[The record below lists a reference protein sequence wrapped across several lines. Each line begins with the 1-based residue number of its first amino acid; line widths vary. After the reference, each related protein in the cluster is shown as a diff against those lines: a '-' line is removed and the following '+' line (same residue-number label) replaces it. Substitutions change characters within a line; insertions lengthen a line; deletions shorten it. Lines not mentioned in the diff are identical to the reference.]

1 MYYHNDKEH
10 IISCQAKTPNVINQK
25 LIVYSTSTR
34 SSGSAKKIIISKK
47 NLNYSKN
54 RKFNAERKSL
64 K

>member
-47 NLNYSKN
+47 ISTTPKIENLMQKE
-54 RKFNAERKSL
+54 KA
-64 K
+64 

>member
-34 SSGSAKKIIISKK
+34 SFGSAKKNYNLKK
-47 NLNYSKN
+47 
-54 RKFNAERKSL
+54 KSQL
-64 K
+64 LQK